1 MESDFYSFFDIRM
14 HIFLHLKFFSKYF
27 VVSFCYRYQPSQDWY
42 AGNIFSIFPVHF
54 L

>member
-1 MESDFYSFFDIRM
+1 MESDFYSCFDIRM

-27 VVSFCYRYQPSQDWY
+27 IVSFYYRYQPSQDRY
-42 AGNIFSIFPVHF
+42 ADNFFSIFPIHF